1 MLVDLVELDYSIRR
15 IGNDSC
21 VIDISVREGAPALYL
36 VNAFFGNAF
45 KRLIV
50 AAAGI
55 AVEPR
60 MDSIIVR
67 ATGLDLLRTLG
78 DEAILVLVNNTIAS
92 VIPGGVDGGIFQ
104 VPINSHGRLR
114 VELRPWIDYSSIT
127 AGFTASS
134 VRSKLL
140 KELSTTVTI
149 KAVLELDLVVA
160 RESDDNVIV
169 TVLLEGEPVEAN
181 ISTSILAGDGVV
193 AVEDIGP
200 GVYSI
205 RLIGGDEAVVK
216 IEAMYSNETLVAK
229 GYTIVTMRGQPL
241 TPVEYGD
248 NRAVLAIVGVAGTSA
263 LVAGMALLV
272 FLLAR
277 KERAYKL

>member
-1 MLVDLVELDYSIRR
+1 M
-15 IGNDSC
+15 
-21 VIDISVREGAPALYL
+21 
-36 VNAFFGNAF
+36 
-45 KRLIV
+45 
-50 AAAGI
+50 
-55 AVEPR
+55 
-60 MDSIIVR
+60 
-67 ATGLDLLRTLG
+67 
-78 DEAILVLVNNTIAS
+78 
-92 VIPGGVDGGIFQ
+92 
-104 VPINSHGRLR
+104 
-114 VELRPWIDYSSIT
+114 
-127 AGFTASS
+127 
-134 VRSKLL
+134 
-140 KELSTTVTI
+140 TI

-248 NRAVLAIVGVAGTSA
+248 NGAVLAIVGVAGTSA